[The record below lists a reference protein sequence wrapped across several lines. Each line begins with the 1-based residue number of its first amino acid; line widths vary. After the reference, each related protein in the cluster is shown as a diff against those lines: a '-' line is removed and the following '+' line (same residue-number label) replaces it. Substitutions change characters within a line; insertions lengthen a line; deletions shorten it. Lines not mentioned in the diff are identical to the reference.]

1 MFMLPLLC
9 ILKLPVLG
17 AHTASIEVHAAG
29 QLIRRQGA
37 KVNDASVDRALNQ
50 ELVRS
55 TDSSG
60 KLGDQLFST
69 EIECD
74 ENLDTNTSK
83 NVVLGVDPTVTSE
96 CALQGG
102 KRGKGYLTDG
112 HTRVNSNKNKKYWIS
127 CGNDNAP
134 AATLSFNTTCVRR
147 VKIWSRPDCC
157 ASEAAGVVAQVWD
170 GEAWQQC
177 GDTSTNVGTQAAF
190 TFQCGIK
197 GSKLKLSR
205 PDGSGKM
212 SISEVQL
219 FAAVQP
225 PFCMLGDINNGTNL
239 ALNRTPSVS
248 SDCSPI
254 GSSSKTYLT
263 DGEMPSNPKKL
274 GCCLG
279 DLRSFSMFPSEESI
293 LWVIVCCFFPTLCHV
308 KSSQKQSAASQ
319 EILALLQ
326 SEQPVGHGD
335 LRQQQLRAPGGDL
348 GTGPKWRDARGHQ
361 SDGAHG
367 QRLDPM
373 WQRCTCPGQGR
384 EVHLRV

>member
-1 MFMLPLLC
+1 MSMFMLPLLC

-263 DGEMPSNPKKL
+263 DGEMPSNPKKYWRSCKANNPSATVTFASSSCVRQVEIWARDQSGGTPAGIKAMVLMGSDWTQCGSDAPAL
-274 GCCLG
+274 GKGEKYTFECNL
-279 DLRSFSMFPSEESI
+279 M
-293 LWVIVCCFFPTLCHV
+293 
-308 KSSQKQSAASQ
+308 
-319 EILALLQ
+319 
-326 SEQPVGHGD
+326 
-335 LRQQQLRAPGGDL
+335 
-348 GTGPKWRDARGHQ
+348 GTKI
-361 SDGAHG
+361 
-367 QRLDPM
+367 RLK
-373 WQRCTCPGQGR
+373 R
-384 EVHLRV
+384 ECNNCRMHLREMKVFSNAA